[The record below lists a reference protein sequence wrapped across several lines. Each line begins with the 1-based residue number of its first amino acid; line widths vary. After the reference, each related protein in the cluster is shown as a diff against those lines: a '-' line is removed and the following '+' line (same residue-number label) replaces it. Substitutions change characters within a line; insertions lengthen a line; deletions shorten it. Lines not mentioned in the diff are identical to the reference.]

1 MARRLCCL
9 HKTQE
14 ITMRELTDAEL
25 DIVGGGTMQ
34 IFKGEPKPTGV
45 IGLVEA
51 VIVEQLLAKRFE
63 GWEAALLNRGVSD
76 E

>member
-9 HKTQE
+9 HKTQK

-51 VIVEQLLAKRFE
+51 VIVDIVRLLEPKQPGFHIP
-63 GWEAALLNRGVSD
+63 L
-76 E
+76 